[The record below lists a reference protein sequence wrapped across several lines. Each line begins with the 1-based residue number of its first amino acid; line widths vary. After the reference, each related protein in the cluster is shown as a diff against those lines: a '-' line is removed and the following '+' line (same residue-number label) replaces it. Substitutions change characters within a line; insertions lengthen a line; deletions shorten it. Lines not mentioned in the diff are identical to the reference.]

1 MEVVRKFVDAD
12 ILMSILSLPE
22 AFRNRKLEVIVLPAE
37 ERAERKEMTDVKLAV
52 QALVG
57 AIPNENMTLEDYRE
71 ERLKKYEAFD

>member
-12 ILMSILSLPE
+12 SLMSILSLPE

-37 ERAERKEMTDVKLAV
+37 ERVERKEMTDVKLAV

-57 AIPNENMTLEDYRE
+57 VIPNENMTLEDYRE

>member
-12 ILMSILSLPE
+12 SLMSILSLPE

-37 ERAERKEMTDVKLAV
+37 ERVERKEMTDVKLAV

-57 AIPNENMTLEDYRE
+57 AIPNENMTLEEYRE

>member
-12 ILMSILSLPE
+12 SLMSILSLPE

-37 ERAERKEMTDVKLAV
+37 ERVEWKEMTDVKLAV

>member
-12 ILMSILSLPE
+12 SLMSILSLPE

-37 ERAERKEMTDVKLAV
+37 ERVERKEMTDVKLAV

>member
-12 ILMSILSLPE
+12 SLMSILSLPE

-37 ERAERKEMTDVKLAV
+37 ERVERKEMTDVKLAV

-57 AIPNENMTLEDYRE
+57 AIPNENMTLGEYRE